1 VILLGDFGVGKST
14 FVKQALKPKK
24 PKADEGKRGGYVHD
38 VRSLMIKDDDRG
50 WIDVSLDIYDTN
62 GDEEFATLQKDYYA
76 KAHGGIVMYDL
87 TKKSSFDNAELWV
100 KENLRFS
107 ERNSQCVMFIL
118 GTNKDQVEK
127 DKRKRVVSHK
137 NLQDILMQGLH
148 MTKLGE
154 ISTMKKDDVDKVLV
168 EVAYSLTN
176 TFPHRIKS
184 SSIYEAEIA
193 SKEKASCGC
202 TII

>member
-1 VILLGDFGVGKST
+1 M
-14 FVKQALKPKK
+14 KQALKPKK
-24 PKADEGKRGGYVHD
+24 PKADGDKRGGYAHD

-118 GTNKDQVEK
+118 GTNKDKVEK
-127 DKRKRVVSHK
+127 DSRKSCFSQESARHL
-137 NLQDILMQGLH
+137 NAR
-148 MTKLGE
+148 
-154 ISTMKKDDVDKVLV
+154 STHDETRRDMMKKYDALSGSRV
-168 EVAYSLTN
+168 
-176 TFPHRIKS
+176 
-184 SSIYEAEIA
+184 
-193 SKEKASCGC
+193 
-202 TII
+202 